1 MLLCALALPLRAVVC
16 RRGRHHAL
24 ELAAFAALL
33 ASAQFSG
40 DFYDS
45 RGVLVFGLLAVLQD
59 VGTSRRFHSE
69 TTPGPRARPAAH
81 DDGGTARSPA
91 RLRGDAQP

>member
-1 MLLCALALPLRAVVC
+1 LPLEAVLR
-16 RRGRHHAL
+16 RRGNHHAL

-45 RGVLVFGLLAVLQD
+45 RGVLLFGLLAVLQD
-59 VGTSRRFHSE
+59 SRSQSVLTSRM
-69 TTPGPRARPAAH
+69 
-81 DDGGTARSPA
+81 
-91 RLRGDAQP
+91 RLPSS